1 MLDLQF
7 PEVFF
12 TALIGTFMVA
22 LLILSVRETQMRSQG
37 K

>member
-1 MLDLQF
+1 MLSLQF

-12 TALIGTFMVA
+12 TALIGTFTLALMV
-22 LLILSVRETQMRSQG
+22 LYLRESYLRSHG